1 MDEAARP
8 QNLSLIPY
16 SSLDSREIVLR
27 HGSAVVVYDETSKQ
41 LSLRD
46 TTSSDSLELTDCPYC
61 HRPLRGVSPEPI
73 RNDQSSNH
81 SGETGYVHPIY
92 FHMLHHSHE
101 GSQSSSRPP
110 SPRWPLIQTT
120 PPEVGS
126 ESRSSTRGNKD
137 AHQPMHQTPS
147 QRISSSAFSQ
157 NYFKTFFVEERELGR
172 GGKGVVLLVR
182 HVLDGVSLGQFAC
195 KRVPVG
201 DDHEWLEKCLLEV
214 KMLQTLCHPNLVSYR
229 HAWLEDFQIS
239 KFGPTVPTAFILQ
252 QFCNAGD
259 LHNYITSSARSSMTK
274 EQLKDR
280 IRTRSK
286 GHLEQPTEL
295 LSPRRMQ
302 LEEIA
307 AFFMDITS
315 GVHYLH
321 SNGFVHRDLKPS
333 NCLLHRTGQKLR
345 VLVSDFGEMQDA
357 DVVRRSTG
365 NTGTI
370 SYCAPEALRRAP
382 DGQFNNFTQKSDVF
396 SLGMIGMVVNHA
408 KTFHVETTD
417 ESTYSL
423 FHVVLPF
430 TIQKRRQLE

>member
-1 MDEAARP
+1 MYT
-8 QNLSLIPY
+8 LY
-16 SSLDSREIVLR
+16 
-27 HGSAVVVYDETSKQ
+27 TSTCYITVTKD
-41 LSLRD
+41 LSLRPGRH
-46 TTSSDSLELTDCPYC
+46 LRGGRLF
-61 HRPLRGVSPEPI
+61 RPLRL
-73 RNDQSSNH
+73 R
-81 SGETGYVHPIY
+81 
-92 FHMLHHSHE
+92 
-101 GSQSSSRPP
+101 
-110 SPRWPLIQTT
+110 
-120 PPEVGS
+120 
-126 ESRSSTRGNKD
+126 RGAD
-137 AHQPMHQTPS
+137 
-147 QRISSSAFSQ
+147 
-157 NYFKTFFVEERELGR
+157 LGR
-172 GGKGVVLLVR
+172 QPEGIRIRINRCMKLNPNVYPAPPFLRTISRLSSWRSASLGGGKGVVLLVR

-214 KMLQTLCHPNLVSYR
+214 KMLQTLSHPNLVSYR

-382 DGQFNNFTQKSDVF
+382 DGQFNTFTQKSDVF

-408 KTFHVETTD
+408 KIFHEEITD
-417 ESTYSL
+417 ESTYSV

-430 TIQKRRQLE
+430 TIQKRRQPE